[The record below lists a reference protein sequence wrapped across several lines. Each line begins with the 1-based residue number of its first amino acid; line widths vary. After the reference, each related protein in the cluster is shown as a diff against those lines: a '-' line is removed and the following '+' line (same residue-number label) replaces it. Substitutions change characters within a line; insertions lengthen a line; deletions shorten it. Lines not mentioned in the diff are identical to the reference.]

1 MATSL
6 SALVNPGLEE
16 SPHSA
21 EATETTRYRKIAW
34 IKSED
39 TLRIG
44 RCVGIRVAGLGNC
57 SRCSS

>member
-1 MATSL
+1 MVTSL

-34 IKSED
+34 IKAKIH
-39 TLRIG
+39 L
-44 RCVGIRVAGLGNC
+44 GLADV
-57 SRCSS
+57 